1 MGSVRLPGKSMMPLA
16 GKPLLFRIVERV
28 MRCIEIDQV
37 VIAIPDTEEDNILE
51 SVAGEL
57 NVDIFRGS
65 ENDLL
70 DRYYMAAKHFRAD
83 IILRLPADNFAPEPH
98 EIDKIL
104 NFHLKENINGF
115 SSNLCEVFGSGY
127 PDGIGAEVFNIDLL
141 ENAWKNNL
149 DEKLREHG
157 HLNFFDYETQE
168 EFNIIECPVKTI
180 KCPRSYSRPDII
192 LDINTLSQY
201 KYAQELYHY
210 LYPRNKAFSIQDIL
224 QWHDNVHNG

>member
-1 MGSVRLPGKSMMPLA
+1 MGSARLPGKSMMPLA
-16 GKPLLFRIVERV
+16 GKPLLYRIVERV
-28 MRCIEIDQV
+28 IRCIEIDKI
-37 VIAIPDTEEDNILE
+37 VIAIPDTDENSILE
-51 SVAGEL
+51 SVADEL

-70 DRYYMAAKHFRAD
+70 DRYYMAAKHFQAD
-83 IILRLPADNFAPEPH
+83 IILRLPADNFAPEPN

-149 DEKLREHG
+149 GEKLREHI
-157 HLNFFDYETQE
+157 HLNFFDYQTQK
-168 EFNIIECPVKTI
+168 EFNATDCPVKTI
-180 KCPRSYSRPDII
+180 KCPESYSRPDII

-201 KYAQELYHY
+201 EYAQELYNY
-210 LYPRNKAFSIQDIL
+210 LYFRNKAFSVQDII
-224 QWHDNVHNG
+224 QWHDNIYNR